1 MSFKNIIDLKPMG
14 FFDYVWLQQNAYCVI
29 SDSGTIFEES
39 SILGFPG
46 ITIRDAHE
54 RPEAMDEGTVI
65 MTSLEEKD
73 FLTSIKVSVSQNKLN
88 QPCIPSDYNVK
99 QVSWKVLKTILS
111 YREYVDKKVWFKN

>member
-1 MSFKNIIDLKPMG
+1 MG

-65 MTSLEEKD
+65 MAPLEEKD
-73 FLTSIKVSVSQNKLN
+73 LLTSIKVSVSQNKLN
-88 QPCIPSDYNVK
+88 QPRIPSDYNVK

-111 YREYVDKKVWFKN
+111 YREYIDKKVWFKN

>member
-1 MSFKNIIDLKPMG
+1 MG